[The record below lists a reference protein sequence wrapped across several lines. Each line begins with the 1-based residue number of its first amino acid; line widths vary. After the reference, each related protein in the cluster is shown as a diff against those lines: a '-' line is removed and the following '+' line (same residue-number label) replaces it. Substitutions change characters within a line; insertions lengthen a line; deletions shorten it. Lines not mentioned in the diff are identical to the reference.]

1 MLYFK
6 MAFLEMKG
14 RIVKTL
20 ILFAVFLVLFTGLHT
35 ALTLLQSAEEAKSS
49 ALKRI
54 GASVT
59 LDYADIEDVGKRL
72 FTIDIIDRLS
82 SVENVVGVNQ
92 SYADF
97 ATPINFQN
105 SKAHSGK
112 DPHSQEVQIE
122 NEPGFENNV
131 ILEGN
136 IRTEF
141 ADAFRN
147 GAAAVASGAYPT
159 VSQPGALISRILAEQ
174 NDLSPDDEIV
184 LHAYGKE
191 LELQVV
197 GIYDTAAQFQ
207 VTSENIIGT
216 AVFAYSPY
224 NRIYVDID
232 SFSQLYGIDSATL
245 PIRIYISSPVKV
257 QETGEKI
264 KSMDF
269 DWNIFRL
276 VNTTATEYS
285 MAANSIES
293 VSSLTKTFVVLFTL
307 IISVV
312 IVIVMSIWA
321 EAFRYE
327 SGIWL
332 SMGASKWRAILML
345 LVSTI
350 IIAIPAVVV
359 SVLSSRGLA
368 SLILRYQAS
377 AAGNRASSVRQFVT
391 GVEMDTSIVVAAL
404 NASMNIFFFAVVAGS
419 ILLACILPSYAVL
432 KLKPREILSKK

>member
-97 ATPINFQN
+97 ALPINFQN
-105 SKAHSGK
+105 SKAYSGK
-112 DPHSQEVQIE
+112 DPHAQEVQIE

-207 VTSENIIGT
+207 VTSENIIGA

-232 SFSQLYGIDSATL
+232 SFSQLYGTDSATL

-359 SVLSSRGLA
+359 SVLSSKGLA

-404 NASMNIFFFAVVAGS
+404 NASMNIFFYTVVAGS